1 MNSVVDLLCCGA
13 GLHHHGC
20 DVQDLSCQLQTEVR
34 INPGGKSSAWDNLT
48 KTTVPTSQ
56 TTLMPSMSSAD
67 RVLICDVPFRNRSDS
82 DIPE

>member
-1 MNSVVDLLCCGA
+1 MNSVVDLLCCGTR
-13 GLHHHGC
+13 LHHHGC
-20 DVQDLSCQLQTEVR
+20 DVQDFSCQLRTTSQNQPRWKTLGRENFTE
-34 INPGGKSSAWDNLT
+34 
-48 KTTVPTSQ
+48 TTVLTLH

>member
-1 MNSVVDLLCCGA
+1 MAAMSRTSRA
-13 GLHHHGC
+13 
-20 DVQDLSCQLQTEVR
+20 SCEPPVR
-34 INPGGKSSAWDNLT
+34 INPGGKDQVGENFT
-48 KTTVPTSQ
+48 KTTILTLQ